1 MQKQKRFKQI
11 LMQFFSP
18 LYLWPKLQFQT
29 MTICLTEFILRHVIG
44 LRHGIKKNI
53 GNRKFEMFVAKKC

>member
-1 MQKQKRFKQI
+1 
-11 LMQFFSP
+11 MQFFSP